1 MNMDRAFNEHELN
14 QALEH
19 LRATMYLI
27 NRLTLSKHQFELSE
41 MTKNEL
47 MNRYFILFCKIN
59 KFIVNYYLQNLQIEN
74 YESIRCKNRP
84 KNQVF

>member
-47 MNRYFILFCKIN
+47 RNDIQPVLRELYKVLRDTKSG
-59 KFIVNYYLQNLQIEN
+59 VDYLERQFKQSEGNSN
-74 YESIRCKNRP
+74 AK
-84 KNQVF
+84 